1 MPRIAP
7 ETFRL
12 MAGHEVTGA
21 RHARGLDQKLTIGA
35 NGLKSVVFDN
45 KGPAR
50 CKAKDEGCQRRTSD
64 VDNIGIRN
72 QVPELNEARLPD
84 RAEWKRSIVVISRRG
99 LRDEGDFE
107 LRRPT

>member
-1 MPRIAP
+1 
-7 ETFRL
+7 
-12 MAGHEVTGA
+12 MARHEVAGA

-35 NGLKSVVFDN
+35 NGLKSVVFDDE
-45 KGPAR
+45 GLAR
-50 CKAKDEGCQRRTSD
+50 RKAKDEGCHRRASD
-64 VDNIGIRN
+64 VDNIGIPN

-84 RAEWKRSIVVISRRG
+84 RAEWKRSVVVIPRRS

>member
-1 MPRIAP
+1 
-7 ETFRL
+7 

-35 NGLKSVVFDN
+35 NGLKSVVFDDE
-45 KGPAR
+45 GLAR
-50 CKAKDEGCQRRTSD
+50 RKAKDEGCQRRASH
-64 VDNIGIRN
+64 VDNIGISN
-72 QVPELNEARLPD
+72 QVPELNEARLSNRP
-84 RAEWKRSIVVISRRG
+84 EWKCRVVVIPRRG